1 MTNSRME
8 AARIADA
15 MRLLRNM
22 ESIHPDMILS
32 DAVKADLA
40 SQPAEPD
47 RAEAVA
53 NEIADA
59 LAMAGYHDA
68 ADYVRSGYIL
78 ELIGDALK

>member
-1 MTNSRME
+1 ME

-15 MRLLRNM
+15 MRLLRNT

-40 SQPAEPD
+40 SLPAEPD
-47 RAEAVA
+47 RTEAVA
-53 NEIADA
+53 NEIAGA